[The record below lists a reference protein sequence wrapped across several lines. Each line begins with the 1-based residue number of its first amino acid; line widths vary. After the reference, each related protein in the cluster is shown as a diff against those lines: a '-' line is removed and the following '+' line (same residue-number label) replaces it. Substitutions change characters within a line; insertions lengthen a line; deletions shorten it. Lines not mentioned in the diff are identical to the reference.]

1 MIWNSTQTTNLK
13 PPNLPD
19 LDLENL
25 DLPTTC
31 DESKDESTG
40 GGVAGDGSNGWDGE
54 GEEGDDDWSEGF
66 DHLVE
71 AEASRGLA
79 LRDVDAI
86 AEELAASDGDESG
99 AAIDGLGV
107 DLGESGEERVDEVW
121 AKTVLVI
128 VANEC

>member
-1 MIWNSTQTTNLK
+1 M
-13 PPNLPD
+13 
-19 LDLENL
+19 
-25 DLPTTC
+25 
-31 DESKDESTG
+31 
-40 GGVAGDGSNGWDGE
+40 
-54 GEEGDDDWSEGF
+54 
-66 DHLVE
+66 VE

-86 AEELAASDGDESG
+86 AEELAASDGDESE

-121 AKTVLVI
+121 AETVLVI